1 MTAMRGSNPTAT
13 VTDSL
18 APTRPADA
26 ELGGPRPTDR
36 RLGPTTR
43 AGGRRAPRRRW
54 PPACFQARLAGEP
67 SPAGERP
74 ARRVLAGYRQTAGDD
89 LVGQG
94 PVRRCGFARSART
107 CASIGAAAEGESAH
121 VGPRHIPAAMKEQ
134 AGDHRAADRA
144 SGEDLWSCRLAA
156 VPRVDLS
163 RHVWPP
169 TEAEHQVTPPS
180 RSESSRTSARPGNLG
195 RRAAAPVDCV
205 TSAGRD
211 RHVCGRGR
219 AGERGTPLPL
229 TTLQRQSTA
238 PEGGPSGFAAAG
250 AGTVARGER
259 RPGPWYRFVPGNRE
273 KNTPGGAASN
283 GVSGRCVGGPRPQQQ
298 PAATAEL
305 EGLSWQ
311 SIMDSTTPAGFK
323 RLRLGRSDAG

>member
-26 ELGGPRPTDR
+26 ELGGPRPTVR

-54 PPACFQARLAGEP
+54 PRRASRPA
-67 SPAGERP
+67 SPASRAQPGERP
-74 ARRVLAGYRQTAGDD
+74 ARRVLAGYRQTAGDE

-134 AGDHRAADRA
+134 AGDHRAADRS

-156 VPRVDLS
+156 GPRASTCLATFG
-163 RHVWPP
+163 RR
-169 TEAEHQVTPPS
+169 QRRNS
-180 RSESSRTSARPGNLG
+180 RSLPRGLRVHEH
-195 RRAAAPVDCV
+195 RRAPATSVD
-205 TSAGRD
+205 
-211 RHVCGRGR
+211 
-219 AGERGTPLPL
+219 ER
-229 TTLQRQSTA
+229 QRRST
-238 PEGGPSGFAAAG
+238 
-250 AGTVARGER
+250 V
-259 RPGPWYRFVPGNRE
+259 
-273 KNTPGGAASN
+273 
-283 GVSGRCVGGPRPQQQ
+283 
-298 PAATAEL
+298 
-305 EGLSWQ
+305 
-311 SIMDSTTPAGFK
+311 
-323 RLRLGRSDAG
+323 